1 MTGPSN
7 DPRHTQTG
15 PAPLP
20 PPTAPDDR
28 AGGTSDS
35 AATPPSRRASHLVG
49 GLLLLAAGV
58 LWLLDVADVV
68 DLRWRV
74 ILPAGLV
81 VVGLAVLVLSL
92 WGGAG
97 ELIGV
102 GVVLT
107 VLVIASALLP
117 DQLSAR
123 VGDQNHRPE
132 TVVELRDHYSH
143 GIGQLTIDLRGLG
156 ADDLPDGATMGAS
169 VGVGE
174 LQVRVPPELTVVVVA
189 SAGVGEV
196 STFDRS
202 NSGFAV
208 DVEETHGADTGAELR
223 LELSVGIGRIEV
235 TP

>member
-1 MTGPSN
+1 MTGPAS
-7 DPRHTQTG
+7 DPSRTDA
-15 PAPLP
+15 APLP
-20 PPTAPDDR
+20 PPVTPDGRTDGER
-28 AGGTSDS
+28 DTG
-35 AATPPSRRASHLVG
+35 ATPSTRRASHLVG
-49 GLLLLAAGV
+49 GLLLLVAGV
-58 LWLLDVADVV
+58 LWLLDVADAV
-68 DLRWRV
+68 DPPWRV
-74 ILPAGLV
+74 ILPAALV

-123 VGDQNHRPE
+123 IGDQDHRPATAE
-132 TVVELRDHYSH
+132 ELSDRYSH
-143 GIGQLTIDLRGLG
+143 GIGELTIDLRGLG
-156 ADDLPDGATMGAS
+156 VDDLPDGATVGAS

-174 LQVRVPPELTVVVVA
+174 LEVRVPRELTVVVVA
-189 SAGVGEV
+189 TAGVGEV

-208 DVEETHGADTGAELR
+208 EVEETYRVGTGPELR
-223 LELSVGIGRIEV
+223 LELSVGIGRIV
-235 TP
+235 VAP